1 MMKWKTIVLTLV
13 CMAGAAQ
20 RSVAADPF
28 EVRIDAETGDI
39 GGKRFYSRS
48 HPVRILICRENPFA
62 ARYSVQVTQVGV
74 TETDGT
80 DLRGVLFPTSAAAT
94 ATSATKTLSDHPD
107 TSEMFNVFGFDG
119 GGKGAAGLMPIGT
132 SLDKIEAELQE
143 LRSGEI
149 QFRKAQE
156 LAGRIADEIGGLDG
170 KEALLRKLAA
180 SIQTA
185 ALAPGESSDVH
196 RLVAGDGSD
205 KLTSLADR
213 IKALREFP
221 DKLRDFAKRDECRQ
235 LKLIEPENFDARTVT
250 VTVKKAVA
258 KRDGTFDKEST
269 LGDPVSIAMGQP
281 LIAASVG
288 MAWAPLAKTQYQSV
302 GAASSTGGSASSTIA
317 LQQRSSSRVQP
328 MVFVSANLYD
338 NLFGRGFWCCSIHI
352 TAGFTVANNG
362 LSTNPEFLIGPSLGL
377 VKDRLF
383 LTVGA
388 YGGYRQSLAGP
399 YSLGGAAPTGSIPT
413 VNQFQWKQGWAL
425 SWRVPKLGGSSDT
438 GNSKK

>member
-1 MMKWKTIVLTLV
+1 MIKWKTIVLTLA

-20 RSVAADPF
+20 RSMAADPF

-39 GGKRFYSRS
+39 GGKRFYSRF
-48 HPVRILICRENPFA
+48 HTVRVLLCKENPFA

-74 TETDGT
+74 AETDGT
-80 DLRGVLFPTSAAAT
+80 DLRGVLFPTSATAT
-94 ATSATKTLSDHPD
+94 ATSATKTMSDHLD
-107 TSEMFNVFGFDG
+107 TSDMFKVFGLDVA
-119 GGKGAAGLMPIGT
+119 GKGAAGLMPIGT

-156 LAGRIADEIGGLDG
+156 LAGRIAAEIDALSP
-170 KEALLRKLAA
+170 KETVLRNLVT

-185 ALAPGESSDVH
+185 PAAQGESSGAH
-196 RLVAGDGSD
+196 RLAAGDGSE

-235 LKLIEPENFDARTVT
+235 LKKIEPEVFDARTVT

-258 KRDGTFDKEST
+258 KRNGTFDKESA
-269 LGDPVSIAMGQP
+269 LGDAVAISMGQP

-288 MAWAPLAKTQYQSV
+288 VALAPLAKTQYQSV
-302 GAASSTGGSASSTIA
+302 GAASSTGGSSSSTIA

-338 NLFGRGFWCCSIHI
+338 NWFGRWFWCCSVHI

-362 LSTNPEFLIGPSLGL
+362 LSTNPEFLVGPSLGL

-399 YSLGGAAPTGSIPT
+399 YTLGGAAPSGAIPT
-413 VNQFQWKQGWAL
+413 LNQFQWKQGWAL
-425 SWRVPKLGGSSDT
+425 SWRIPKLGGSSET